1 MADASST
8 HTEKAYAWGG
18 EAPPSASVK
27 VPIALPGLSGTAG
40 RRYTPYSCLHRPL
53 AEAAVSAAPPGR
65 SEAVILEK
73 TESCQRLLDTNLEHG
88 LVGKDLYIVI

>member
-53 AEAAVSAAPPGR
+53 AEAGSQRGTAGAVR
-65 SEAVILEK
+65 SSHLRENRELPTIA
-73 TESCQRLLDTNLEHG
+73 
-88 LVGKDLYIVI
+88 